1 MDAGKYETWLI
12 DYYQTGLNHQLTD
25 FTKLESVIKFELL
38 DNQNLKSLL
47 DAEQILI
54 RPELLSDPIDYQK
67 GTFPLEIEKMIDSVK
82 TIRTIASQYSQP
94 LLTQA
99 IPYYISLFYQYANA
113 LTFKSNDE
121 HKKRLILLFLCVLGE
136 RLKKAP

>member
-1 MDAGKYETWLI
+1 M
-12 DYYQTGLNHQLTD
+12 TD